1 MKSSTVLQHVSQNV
15 RHYRS
20 LKGLSQQ
27 QLADL
32 AGLSRR
38 MVAGVESGQDNISL
52 AKLSLIADVLEVDFV
67 QIIAAPEQ
75 QGQAVVNVLAWQGT
89 QAHSEAKLMA
99 SAAATQKVEL
109 WTWVLA
115 PNEHYSAEPDP
126 EGWREMLYVMEG
138 ELTLDLAGDMK
149 VLGVGES
156 IVFSSAIEYQY
167 INRGTVPLKFIR
179 NAIY

>member
-1 MKSSTVLQHVSQNV
+1 VQYIAHSLSCFVFVCNILLNIFLIELYEVSCGTTTRQSKCA
-15 RHYRS
+15 S
-20 LKGLSQQ
+20 LSKFKGLSQQ

-126 EGWREMLYVMEG
+126 VGWREMLYVMEG
-138 ELTLDLAGDMK
+138 
-149 VLGVGES
+149 S
-156 IVFSSAIEYQY
+156 
-167 INRGTVPLKFIR
+167 
-179 NAIY
+179 

>member
-1 MKSSTVLQHVSQNV
+1 MNSPAVLQHVSQNV

-20 LKGLSQQ
+20 LKGFSQQ

-126 EGWREMLYVMEG
+126 EGWREMLYVIEG
-138 ELTLDLAGDMK
+138 ELTLDLAGEMK
-149 VLGVGES
+149 VLRAGES
-156 IVFSSAIEYQY
+156 IVYASTIEYRY
-167 INRGTVPLKFIR
+167 INQAAIPLKFIR

>member
-1 MKSSTVLQHVSQNV
+1 MKSPAVLQHVSQNV

-75 QGQAVVNVLAWQGT
+75 QGQAVVNIWAWHGT
-89 QAHSEAKLMA
+89 QAHR
-99 SAAATQKVEL
+99 AATQKVEL

-126 EGWREMLYVMEG
+126 VGWREMLYVMEG

>member
-1 MKSSTVLQHVSQNV
+1 MKSPAVLQHVSQNV

-115 PNEHYSAEPDP
+115 PNEH
-126 EGWREMLYVMEG
+126 
-138 ELTLDLAGDMK
+138 
-149 VLGVGES
+149 
-156 IVFSSAIEYQY
+156 
-167 INRGTVPLKFIR
+167 
-179 NAIY
+179 

>member
-1 MKSSTVLQHVSQNV
+1 VQYIAHSLSCFVFVCNILLNIFLIELYEVSCGTTTRQSKCA
-15 RHYRS
+15 S
-20 LKGLSQQ
+20 LSKFKRLEPATTGGFGWFKPSH
-27 QLADL
+27 
-32 AGLSRR
+32 G
-38 MVAGVESGQDNISL
+38 GWVESGQDNISL

-126 EGWREMLYVMEG
+126 VGWREMLYVMEG
-138 ELTLDLAGDMK
+138 
-149 VLGVGES
+149 S
-156 IVFSSAIEYQY
+156 
-167 INRGTVPLKFIR
+167 
-179 NAIY
+179 

>member
-1 MKSSTVLQHVSQNV
+1 MKSPAVLQYVSQNV

-99 SAAATQKVEL
+99 SAAATHKYKKE
-109 WTWVLA
+109 WWFDCVLL
-115 PNEHYSAEPDP
+115 
-126 EGWREMLYVMEG
+126 RV
-138 ELTLDLAGDMK
+138 
-149 VLGVGES
+149 
-156 IVFSSAIEYQY
+156 
-167 INRGTVPLKFIR
+167 
-179 NAIY
+179 

>member
-1 MKSSTVLQHVSQNV
+1 MKSPEVLQHVSQNV

-52 AKLSLIADVLEVDFV
+52 AKLSLIADVLEIDFV

-75 QGQAVVNVLAWQGT
+75 QGQAVVNALAWQGN
-89 QAHSEAKLMA
+89 QAQSEAKLMA
-99 SAAATQKVEL
+99 STAAKQKVEL

-115 PNEHYSAEPDP
+115 PNEYYCAEPDP
-126 EGWREMLYVMEG
+126 EGWREMLYVVEG
-138 ELTLDLAGDMK
+138 ELTLDLAGEIK
-149 VLGVGES
+149 VLGVGDS
-156 IVFSSAIEYQY
+156 IVYSSTIEYRY
-167 INRGTVPLKFIR
+167 MNRGTTPLKFIR
-179 NAIY
+179 NVIY

>member
-1 MKSSTVLQHVSQNV
+1 MWVVVSPAP
-15 RHYRS
+15 R
-20 LKGLSQQ
+20 
-27 QLADL
+27 QLL
-32 AGLSRR
+32 
-38 MVAGVESGQDNISL
+38 
-52 AKLSLIADVLEVDFV
+52 
-67 QIIAAPEQ
+67 
-75 QGQAVVNVLAWQGT
+75 
-89 QAHSEAKLMA
+89 A

-126 EGWREMLYVMEG
+126 FGWREMLYVMEG
-138 ELTLDLAGDMK
+138 ELTLDLAGDIK